1 LTVRSETGEAG
12 FCVVLLGLVSLE
24 ESNYIE
30 TVYLGLLSHHPHFL
44 SAAALFLRSRCL
56 ACALFAF
63 LPLSRLRSLVVAV
76 CPALRALFPLCL
88 LFRRY
93 RRFISAFCASFSF
106 PSCWVCPATRIR
118 QIRQFLHPKKSR
130 LPPIL
135 RRPPYWSVRSTAG
148 LTDALDHTEP
158 STRRSGSSN
167 TYRLHIHNINR
178 DLTGLY

>member
-1 LTVRSETGEAG
+1 
-12 FCVVLLGLVSLE
+12 VLLGLVSLK

-88 LFRRY
+88 LVQRY
-93 RRFISAFCASFSF
+93 RCFISAFCTSFSF
-106 PSCWVCPATRIR
+106 PSCWVCSPATWIR
-118 QIRQFLHPKKSR
+118 QIRRFLHRKNHASR
-130 LPPIL
+130 QSCAGRHIGVSV
-135 RRPPYWSVRSTAG
+135 RPPDSLMHLITLNPQHDAQAPRTR
-148 LTDALDHTEP
+148 TDCT
-158 STRRSGSSN
+158 S
-167 TYRLHIHNINR
+167 II
-178 DLTGLY
+178 